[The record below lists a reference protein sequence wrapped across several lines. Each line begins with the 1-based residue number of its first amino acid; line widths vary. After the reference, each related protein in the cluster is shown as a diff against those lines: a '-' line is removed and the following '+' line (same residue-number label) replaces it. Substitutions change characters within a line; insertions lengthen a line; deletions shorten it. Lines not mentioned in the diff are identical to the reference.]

1 MFDALIKNSNINKI
15 ELLKSILNDDNAA
28 KLVKEILSMD
38 HITTSD
44 IVNIGYRKKQLDIF
58 YKLLAGGEW
67 LLKYKE
73 WIKRFL
79 QKDTEIKDEKA
90 WQYFFK
96 NNEQIFGYGLSY
108 KFYSILQDEFHASD
122 TIPSGAEG
130 VISDFLLA
138 DNNYTVIVEIKKPDT
153 PLFRK
158 NQQNRANSWKLS
170 NELIESYSQI
180 LEQKA
185 SAQIKFETNQSK
197 NFDLN
202 SKLITQKMYDPKC
215 LLIIGNLTKEL
226 NCINDKEKMIK
237 QKTFELF
244 RRDSRNIEIIT
255 YDKLYDRAKFIITN
269 SK

>member
-96 NNEQIFGYGLSY
+96 NNE
-108 KFYSILQDEFHASD
+108 
-122 TIPSGAEG
+122 
-130 VISDFLLA
+130 
-138 DNNYTVIVEIKKPDT
+138 
-153 PLFRK
+153 
-158 NQQNRANSWKLS
+158 
-170 NELIESYSQI
+170 
-180 LEQKA
+180 
-185 SAQIKFETNQSK
+185 
-197 NFDLN
+197 
-202 SKLITQKMYDPKC
+202 
-215 LLIIGNLTKEL
+215 
-226 NCINDKEKMIK
+226 
-237 QKTFELF
+237 
-244 RRDSRNIEIIT
+244 
-255 YDKLYDRAKFIITN
+255 
-269 SK
+269 